1 MLPKAGL
8 LFYIYHQQCMWG
20 SDFIMSTPIII
31 FFFIIAILVS
41 VKWYLVVVLI
51 CISQKAND
59 VEHIFMYISFE
70 E

>member
-20 SDFIMSTPIII
+20 SDFIMSSPIII

-41 VKWYLVVVLI
+41 VWWYLIAILI
-51 CISQKAND
+51 CLSLMAND
-59 VEHIFMYISFE
+59 TEHLCIYFFF
-70 E
+70 